1 MKEGS
6 FLIQQA
12 KVVSSVGVEQKDV
25 RISDGRFVEISAH
38 LEPHPFETCID
49 AKGKYLLPGLVD
61 THVHFREP
69 GLTHK
74 ATWAT
79 ESAAAVA
86 GGVTTVFDMPNTEP
100 ATLNPEL
107 VRQKLAIAKDNSMCN
122 YGVFLGISAANCDA
136 LRDYDLQ
143 DTNFVALTDDGLYFS
158 GSGHLLADHPEALE
172 TVFTQT
178 DRIVALHSEDSLL
191 IEQNERAFSQQYGQ
205 NIPFEAHANIRSEEA
220 CFTATKRCLDLAT
233 KHNARLHILH
243 LSTLAEALLFEPN
256 TPLLQKRQTCEVSIA
271 HLYFSQEDYS
281 RFGPLIKYNP
291 SIKTKAD
298 KIGLIKALNENY
310 IDFITTD
317 HSPHTLQ
324 EKEQPYLQSKSGGPT
339 IQHLLQMLFSLVDT
353 GFLIQLHI

>member
-107 VRQKLAIAKDNSMCN
+107 VRQN
-122 YGVFLGISAANCDA
+122 
-136 LRDYDLQ
+136 
-143 DTNFVALTDDGLYFS
+143 
-158 GSGHLLADHPEALE
+158 LLLP
-172 TVFTQT
+172 
-178 DRIVALHSEDSLL
+178 RITPCVTM
-191 IEQNERAFSQQYGQ
+191 
-205 NIPFEAHANIRSEEA
+205 A
-220 CFTATKRCLDLAT
+220 CF
-233 KHNARLHILH
+233 
-243 LSTLAEALLFEPN
+243 
-256 TPLLQKRQTCEVSIA
+256 
-271 HLYFSQEDYS
+271 
-281 RFGPLIKYNP
+281 
-291 SIKTKAD
+291 
-298 KIGLIKALNENY
+298 
-310 IDFITTD
+310 
-317 HSPHTLQ
+317 
-324 EKEQPYLQSKSGGPT
+324 
-339 IQHLLQMLFSLVDT
+339 
-353 GFLIQLHI
+353 